1 MSEDRFF
8 RQKGVLQECN
18 KEAERLSKLLV
29 SCKDAEASMNLL
41 IEGFDFCRDKSPF
54 LDSILTIFKEK
65 FKDLFQSQ
73 ALFEKQIEEITKAAT
88 FNKAKVDEEISKN
101 RLYFFSLQEAERD
114 TEECRRQMKALS
126 DQIDDRDH

>member
-1 MSEDRFF
+1 
-8 RQKGVLQECN
+8 
-18 KEAERLSKLLV
+18 
-29 SCKDAEASMNLL
+29 MNLL

-88 FNKAKVDEEISKN
+88 SNKAKVDEEISKN
-101 RLYFFSLQEAERD
+101 RLYFFSL
-114 TEECRRQMKALS
+114 
-126 DQIDDRDH
+126 